1 MWPRVAWWSPCRSS
15 RTDRLLRLDVLT
27 LFPEIFAPLFASIP
41 ARAQQAGLVAVHLH
55 NLRQWGVGR
64 HRQVDDTPYGGG
76 PGMVLLAEPLFRATE
91 AITALAPERP
101 RVLLMSPQGPRLDQ
115 AAVFRL
121 ARESRLLLVCG
132 HYEGLDERYREA
144 LVDEEVS
151 IGDYVLSGGEL
162 AAMVLSDALIRV
174 QPGAIDAESVRQDSF
189 AEGLL
194 DHPHYS
200 RPATF
205 RGMAVPPVLLSGN
218 HAAIEKWRREQALVR
233 TAERRP
239 DLLSGS

>member
-1 MWPRVAWWSPCRSS
+1 M
-15 RTDRLLRLDVLT
+15 LRLDILT
-27 LFPEIFAPLFASIP
+27 LFPETFAPLFASIP

-91 AITALAPERP
+91 AIAALAPERP

-205 RGMAVPPVLLSGN
+205 RGLAVPPVLLSGN
-218 HAAIEKWRREQALVR
+218 HAAIEKWRREQALAR

>member
-1 MWPRVAWWSPCRSS
+1 M
-15 RTDRLLRLDVLT
+15 LRLDILT
-27 LFPEIFAPLFASIP
+27 LFPETFAPLFASIP
-41 ARAQQAGLVAVHLH
+41 ARAQQSGLVAVHLH

-76 PGMVLLAEPLFRATE
+76 PGMVLLAEPLCRATE

>member
-1 MWPRVAWWSPCRSS
+1 M
-15 RTDRLLRLDVLT
+15 LRLDVLT

-218 HAAIEKWRREQALVR
+218 HAAIEKWRREQALAR

>member
-1 MWPRVAWWSPCRSS
+1 M
-15 RTDRLLRLDVLT
+15 LRLDILT
-27 LFPEIFAPLFASIP
+27 LFPETFAPLFASIP

-91 AITALAPERP
+91 AIAALAPERP

-218 HAAIEKWRREQALVR
+218 HAAIEKWRREQALAR

>member
-1 MWPRVAWWSPCRSS
+1 M
-15 RTDRLLRLDVLT
+15 LRLDVLT

>member
-1 MWPRVAWWSPCRSS
+1 M
-15 RTDRLLRLDVLT
+15 LRLDILT
-27 LFPEIFAPLFASIP
+27 LFPETFAPLFASIP

-91 AITALAPERP
+91 AIAAEAPERP

-218 HAAIEKWRREQALVR
+218 HAAIEKWRREQALAR

>member
-1 MWPRVAWWSPCRSS
+1 M
-15 RTDRLLRLDVLT
+15 LRLDILT
-27 LFPEIFAPLFASIP
+27 LFPETFAPLFASIP
-41 ARAQQAGLVAVHLH
+41 ARAQQSGLVAVHLH

-218 HAAIEKWRREQALVR
+218 HAAIEKWRREQALAR